1 MPNAAVAIVA
11 PRTRVALPASSRGAW
26 IRARGGVRSASR
38 AASMSTGAPG
48 GSSDAPAGPERR
60 AFALRPVSHRDA
72 LLAQGKD
79 VRVVHMVRHAQ
90 GTHNVDRTA

>member
-38 AASMSTGAPG
+38 AAST
-48 GSSDAPAGPERR
+48 SSRDPMGPERR
-60 AFALRPVSHRDA
+60 AFALRPVSQRDA
-72 LLAQGKD
+72 LLTQGKD
-79 VRVVHMVRHAQ
+79 VRVVHMVRHARAR
-90 GTHNVDRTA
+90 TTWTRTA